1 MAQYKVVGL
10 PNRSADGNLN
20 KTVQPIDKKKA
31 TIEAEKGEKIWTNYN
46 RNVDNLVELKSI
58 GGKTHANGG
67 TPMDPPSSG
76 KEGESSSF
84 IFSNN
89 RKMIIKD
96 PELLKYFGENGKSEK
111 TPAEVSSKWLD
122 ALATAKAILKDE
134 HQDKIAKD
142 SAKLTMDNAAFNL
155 SSLALWQESK
165 KNFKDGMTDIF
176 NPWFDKTKVTPQE
189 LFSVDAEHEQKATSA
204 LKAAFGG
211 PMYRADGGSSN
222 CPEGMIWS
230 DADKTCV
237 SLNNKPINSNVSLG
251 ADNKLSLN
259 YSGNINQTG
268 VQTNSF
274 GVGYQNDNANANADY
289 NVANKSI
296 MINGNKQ
303 LNIGNGK
310 LGVYGGYSA
319 PVNEMNKGSFNGGIN
334 YNTKLGDIP
343 VKLNFGISQRAFG
356 GPSEQESFSRD
367 PQYLEYEEEKSL
379 DPQLLSSNG
388 LKRFDLGGGNND
400 VVPPYK
406 GTEADLKKY
415 FNNDKDAAAQ
425 YQYIESLKT
434 NPAFKK
440 ALYKEY
446 KKAWDKQIHGRDYG
460 KAIKDKKWGALGTED
475 DVVNN
480 FVDMQ
485 KRNLALKAYGIDYNL
500 IGQNASDKNTSK
512 YTNEFLKSK
521 GLEKDLEIPGS
532 DKTAQEQAAYIAFH
546 ELTRK
551 QGTYN
556 DNKELEG
563 VLAPFEAPKLGIADE
578 NVLGKRGALSLADG
592 VYTDTTTGQ
601 IAGFHPP
608 KVIEAKDAKEDIYK
622 KGTVEHLPEPSP
634 YIQPDAYRIQDE
646 RTMNR
651 AYKAKR
657 NIINIP
663 EWQKASQFN
672 LLEPQFDSPERKI
685 AEANTL
691 AAGAIASAS
700 SFGSQAATKSVIDSI
715 NAQVYARA
723 AGAIDDTSTKNLG
736 LWNSTNQANTQLAN
750 AKHEK
755 DSNEATGLWASHAK
769 RVQDFANSHAKA
781 DDVITAAQ
789 NNADTE
795 RANRWNINTNSTY
808 EKIDPRTGKIYQAN
822 AKPLDGKET
831 ADADLASEFQSY
843 KERLPGVDDKVIL
856 GLMKGKRTGDFAIKD
871 DGVLTPNELKG

>member
-20 KTVQPIDKKKA
+20 KTVKPIDRKKA
-31 TIEAEKGEKIWTNYN
+31 TIEAERYETIWTNYN

-58 GGKTHANGG
+58 GGKTHAKGG
-67 TPMDPPSSG
+67 TPMDPPTAG

-96 PELLKYFGENGKSEK
+96 PELLKYFGENGKNEK
-111 TPAEVSSKWLD
+111 TPAEVSKKWLD

-142 SAKLTMDNAAFNL
+142 SAKLTMENAAFNL

-189 LFSVDAEHEQKATSA
+189 LFSIDAEHEQKATSA

-211 PMYRADGGSSN
+211 P
-222 CPEGMIWS
+222 
-230 DADKTCV
+230 
-237 SLNNKPINSNVSLG
+237 LNK
-251 ADNKLSLN
+251 A
-259 YSGNINQTG
+259 
-268 VQTNSF
+268 
-274 GVGYQNDNANANADY
+274 
-289 NVANKSI
+289 
-296 MINGNKQ
+296 
-303 LNIGNGK
+303 
-310 LGVYGGYSA
+310 
-319 PVNEMNKGSFNGGIN
+319 E
-334 YNTKLGDIP
+334 
-343 VKLNFGISQRAFG
+343 FG
-356 GPSEQESFSRD
+356 GD
-367 PQYLEYEEEKSL
+367 PQHLEYEEQAPVE
-379 DPQLLSSNG
+379 PHFLS
-388 LKRFDLGGGNND
+388 LGGIKKYDDGGG
-400 VVPPYK
+400 VVPAWK
-406 GTEADLKKY
+406 GSDEDLKKY
-415 FNNDKDAAAQ
+415 FNGDKEAAAQ

-440 ALYKEY
+440 ALFNEY
-446 KKAWDKQIHGRDYG
+446 KKAWTKDIHGRDYK
-460 KAIKDKKWGALGTED
+460 KAIATKKWSELKTED
-475 DVVNN
+475 EVVNN
-480 FVDMQ
+480 FIDMQ
-485 KRNLALKAYGIDYNL
+485 KRNLALKAYGIDYNQ
-500 IGQNASDKNTSK
+500 IGQSATDKNTSK

-521 GLEKDLEIPGS
+521 GLEKELGIPGT

-563 VLAPFEAPKLGIADE
+563 VMAPFDAPTLGIADE

-592 VYTDTTTGQ
+592 IYTDTTTGQ

-608 KVIEAKDAKEDIYK
+608 KKIEAKEAKEDIYK
-622 KGTVEHLPEPSP
+622 KGTVQHLEEPSP
-634 YIQPDAYRIQDE
+634 YVQPDGFRIQDE
-646 RTMNR
+646 NTMNR
-651 AYKAKR
+651 AFKAKR

-691 AAGAIASAS
+691 AAGAIRTAGA
-700 SFGSQAATKSVIDSI
+700 FGSQAATKAVIDSV
-715 NAQVYARA
+715 NSQVYAKA
-723 AGAIDDTSTKNLG
+723 AGAIDDNSTKNIG

-755 DSNEATGLWASHAK
+755 DSNEATSLWASHAK
-769 RVQDFANSHAKA
+769 RVQDFVNSHGKA
-781 DDVITAAQ
+781 DDAITAAI
-789 NNADTE
+789 NNAYTE
-795 RANRWNINTNSTY
+795 RANRWNLNTNSTY
-808 EKIDPRTGKIYQAN
+808 EKIDPRTGKVYQAN

-843 KERLPGVDDKVIL
+843 KDRLPGVDDKVIL